1 MNILLVCAAGMSTS
15 LLVLRMK
22 QAALN
27 KGIQTDIEAIPI
39 GELKD
44 YNKEITVILLGPQVR
59 HLQKQVTTQYP
70 DIPSEVI
77 DMRDYGLMNGENVL
91 NAALRLAGKA

>member
-27 KGIQTDIEAIPI
+27 KGIKTDIEAIPI